1 LTIQKTDFLT
11 VARRNLTEL
20 LAAPGPLDVVEA
32 ALWVAA
38 EEYPDLEVK
47 REVARVH
54 ILSAEG
60 ARLAEVHD
68 NPFAK
73 LDGIRRYLYEELGFR
88 GNALNYNDPRNSF
101 LNEVLNRRIGI
112 PLTISILFMAVA
124 EAAGFDVRGVNLPGH
139 FVIRL
144 TYGGRNILVDPYHG
158 GQVITQDDCRELVRK
173 TTARP
178 SLFKAEQLEG
188 IDDQDIIGRMLLN
201 LKHVYLE
208 LDDNTRALSVVNRM
222 LLIKPGDPSEIRD
235 RGLLR
240 ARIGR
245 LGPAIDDLEH
255 YLNTS
260 PKRHDSRSVRGRL
273 SWLRQR
279 LSEMN

>member
-1 LTIQKTDFLT
+1 MTTQNKDHRT
-11 VARRNLTEL
+11 VARERLTDL
-20 LAAPGPLDVVEA
+20 LKAEGPLDIVEA
-32 ALWVAA
+32 AFWVAA

-60 ARLAEVHD
+60 ARLVESLE

-73 LDGIRRYLYEELGFR
+73 LDGIRRYIYEELGFR

-112 PLTISILFMAVA
+112 PLTISIIFMAVA
-124 EAAGFDVRGVNLPGH
+124 EAAGFNPRGVNLPGH

-144 TYGGRNILVDPYHG
+144 TYGERNILVDPYHG

-178 SLFKAEQLEG
+178 SLFKLTQLDG
-188 IDDQDIIGRMLLN
+188 IDDRAIIGRMLLN

-208 LDDNTRALSVVNRM
+208 LEDNKRALGVVNRM

-235 RGLLR
+235 RGLLQ

-255 YLNTS
+255 YLSTA